1 MQRDDVAQRVRSG
14 AYSAPGYAA
23 PGAMT
28 GAARYRPGWGAVA
41 GAATAGGLLGY
52 MFGSHGGYGYGGG
65 MMGGGGGMGSL
76 LLLLLI
82 VGGGIYFLTRR
93 RTPTVSPRQ
102 VWADSSRQSSWPNQS
117 VGGGSAFAGGGW
129 TEDAEGIFRE
139 LQSINSRKDEAALRQ
154 YCTAALARDLMP
166 NMGGITQVVAIRS
179 EVVDQQDGL
188 VSVRYQ
194 GTVME
199 EGQHPEQVDE
209 LWHFVRNPGS
219 GRPWLLS
226 GIQPL

>member
-14 AYSAPGYAA
+14 SYSAPGYTA
-23 PGAMT
+23 PGTMA
-28 GAARYRPGWGAVA
+28 GAATPYRPGWGAVA

-82 VGGGIYFLTRR
+82 VGGGIYWLTRR
-93 RTPTVSPRQ
+93 STPTVTPRQ
-102 VWADSSRQSSWPNQS
+102 VWAESAQQTSWANTSS
-117 VGGGSAFAGGGW
+117 GSAW
-129 TEDAEGIFRE
+129 TEDADGIFRE
-139 LQSINSRKDEAALRQ
+139 LQSINARKDETALFQ
-154 YCTAALARDLMP
+154 YCTAALARDLIP
-166 NMGGITQVVAIRS
+166 NMGGSTQVIALRS

-188 VSVRYQ
+188 VSVRYR

-199 EGQHPEQVDE
+199 DGQHPEQVDE
-209 LWHFVRNPGS
+209 LWHFVRNPSS